1 MKRLLAIIVIFAMTL
16 SLCGCRKTRVKML
29 VKEYR
34 SGFGL
39 TGQDFSGYREYEVKN
54 IKEGD
59 VIVGGMMGTDFK
71 VADNDK
77 EAKNIWVMKIGVI
90 SDEGVEVTTRES
102 TITRTYGIPMA
113 LQGSQ
118 MSDGPCYDYV
128 IIFSQ

>member
-1 MKRLLAIIVIFAMTL
+1 MRLQEDKSKDAGEGIPEWL
-16 SLCGCRKTRVKML
+16 
-29 VKEYR
+29 
-34 SGFGL
+34 GL